1 MDVSKAIA
9 GLRRQGPG
17 FAVEA
22 LVNFIGPYLIFR
34 FARHDLGDVNALI
47 ASSIPPI
54 VWSLIEFAR
63 KRRVDAVSLL
73 VLAGIALSLLA
84 FVGGGSV
91 KFLQLREKLVT
102 LLIGLAFLG
111 SAAVGRPLI
120 YYLARAT
127 IRRRSAVEADAFEA
141 LKDYAGFRRVMMIMT
156 LVWGFGLVG
165 EACLSALLV
174 ISLPIQTYLLV
185 GPIVGYGVIGL
196 LVAFTLW
203 YSRRQQRRGAALRA
217 AAEADPAPQVAGQQ
231 G

>member
-1 MDVSKAIA
+1 MDLAKATA
-9 GLRRQGPG
+9 YLRKNGPG

-22 LVNFIGPYLIFR
+22 LVNFVGPYLIFR
-34 FARHDLGDVNALI
+34 FAKSDLGEVNALI
-47 ASSIPPI
+47 ASSVPPI

-91 KFLQLREKLVT
+91 KVLQLREKLVT
-102 LLIGLAFLG
+102 VLIGLAFLG
-111 SAAVGRPLI
+111 SAAIGRPLI

-127 IRRRSAVEADAFEA
+127 IRRRSSAEADAFEA
-141 LKDYAGFRRVMMIMT
+141 LSDYAGFRRTMMTMT

-174 ISLPIQTYLLV
+174 VNLPIQTYLLA
-185 GPIVGYGVIGL
+185 GPVVGYGVIGL
-196 LVAFTLW
+196 LMAWTFW
-203 YSRRQQRRGAALRA
+203 YTRRQQRRGQAHRTAQA
-217 AAEADPAPQVAGQQ
+217 TDPAPGV
-231 G
+231 